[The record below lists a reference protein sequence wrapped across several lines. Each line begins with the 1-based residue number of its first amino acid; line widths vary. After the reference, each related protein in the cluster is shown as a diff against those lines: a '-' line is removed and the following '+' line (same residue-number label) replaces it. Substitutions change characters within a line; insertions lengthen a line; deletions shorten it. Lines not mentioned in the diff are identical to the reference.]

1 MAKRIRRY
9 QPSRPKLEKAINDIL
24 DKAINADSANAPK
37 QLHLILTTE
46 HPEWKLPER
55 RVAKYLKRQLKE
67 RKNMNYK
74 KIDADLDE
82 VSLYSTT
89 STSTWRTSSEAA
101 PDVDAVLMSNVVSVP
116 TTERA
121 EVVDESVSNHEKEKQ
136 KDGESVKDEEG
147 IFTKVV
153 VPTQRST
160 TASATAQI
168 PVPVKSEAV
177 NKAYY
182 EDDTDKMEEAPLF
195 CEGVKCIIS

>member
-1 MAKRIRRY
+1 
-9 QPSRPKLEKAINDIL
+9 
-24 DKAINADSANAPK
+24 
-37 QLHLILTTE
+37 
-46 HPEWKLPER
+46 
-55 RVAKYLKRQLKE
+55 
-67 RKNMNYK
+67 MNYK

-121 EVVDESVSNHEKEKQ
+121 EAVDESVSNHEKEKKEKQ
-136 KDGESVKDEEG
+136 KDGESVKEEG
-147 IFTKVV
+147 RFTKVV
-153 VPTQRST
+153 VPTQRIT
-160 TASATAQI
+160 TTSAPVQI
-168 PVPVKSEAV
+168 PVPVKSEAI

-182 EDDTDKMEEAPLF
+182 EDDTDKLEEAPLF